1 MKWWRSLTRPNQ
13 TSVESLLR
21 DVGVS
26 QEELDEAVEDG
37 TLEWVAVDRL
47 VLPEV
52 PQYSINDLAEQ
63 GHDVEQQRLF
73 WRALGFADVADDDV
87 AFGDT
92 DVEML
97 ELVSNLLETE
107 QIDLDVALQMTRVM
121 GSSIARIAAS
131 QVDSIEA
138 GVGQQLEELQ
148 AESDAEDEEFN
159 RTEALTEPFIVQA
172 GQLMAVMPQI
182 MDYTWRRHIQAA
194 ARRKMVRG
202 ADTEGESITA
212 VGVADIV
219 GFTALSQQLDEKS
232 RATVVE
238 RFEMIAYN
246 TVAGMGGRVIKT
258 IGDEVMFAIEGARE
272 GLDLALELS
281 DVYGEDEALGDV
293 RVGLA
298 AGPVLEKDGDLYGP
312 VVNLASR
319 VVELAYPGSV
329 VVTPDVAEVV
339 DGDDDYHVRALRR
352 QTIRGVGKVRLY
364 AVRRVGEPSDLST
377 MDRARARREARR
389 EWIASRHPSTTV
401 LPEPGTR
408 R

>member
-1 MKWWRSLTRPNQ
+1 MRWWRSLTRPDQ

-26 QEELDEAVEDG
+26 QEELDAAVEDG
-37 TLEWVAVDRL
+37 TLEWLAVDRL
-47 VLPEV
+47 VIPESAR
-52 PQYSINDLAEQ
+52 YSINDLAEQ
-63 GHDVEQQRLF
+63 GHDVEQQQLF

-97 ELVSNLLETE
+97 ELVSSLIEAE
-107 QIDLDVALQMTRVM
+107 DVDLDVALQMTRVM

-131 QVDSIEA
+131 QVDTIEA

-148 AESDAEDEEFN
+148 AESEEGDEEFN
-159 RTEALTEPFIVQA
+159 RTEALTEPFIIQA
-172 GQLMAVMPQI
+172 GQLMSVMPQI
-182 MDYTWRRHIQAA
+182 MDYTWRRHLQAA

-202 ADTEGESITA
+202 ADAEGDSVTA
-212 VGVADIV
+212 VGFADIV

-232 RATVVE
+232 LAAVVE
-238 RFEMIAYN
+238 RFEMTAYN
-246 TVAGMGGRVIKT
+246 TVAAMGGRVIKT
-258 IGDEVMFAIEGARE
+258 IGDEVMFAVEGARE

-281 DVYGEDEALGDV
+281 EVYGVDEALGDV

-319 VVELAYPGSV
+319 IVELAYPGSV
-329 VVTPDVAEVV
+329 VVTPEVAEVV
-339 DGDDDYHVRALRR
+339 QDDEAYHVRGLRR
-352 QTIRGVGKVRLY
+352 QTIRGVGKVKLY
-364 AVRRVGEPSDLST
+364 AIRRVGEPSELST
-377 MDRARARREARR
+377 MDLARARRQVRR

-401 LPEPGTR
+401 VPED
-408 R
+408 

>member
-212 VGVADIV
+212 VGFADIV

-232 RATVVE
+232 LATVVE

-258 IGDEVMFAIEGARE
+258 IGDEVMFAVEGARE

-281 DVYGEDEALGDV
+281 DLYGDDEALGDV
-293 RVGLA
+293 RVGVA

-329 VVTPDVAEVV
+329 VVTPEVAAVIE
-339 DGDDDYHVRALRR
+339 GDDGFHVRALRR

-364 AVRRVGEPSDLST
+364 AVRRVGEPSELST
-377 MDRARARREARR
+377 MDLARARRQARR
-389 EWIASRHPSTTV
+389 EWIASRHPSATV
-401 LPEPGTR
+401 VPKD
-408 R
+408 

>member
-1 MKWWRSLTRPNQ
+1 MKWWRSLTQPNQ

-21 DVGVS
+21 GVGVS
-26 QEELDEAVEDG
+26 QEELDAAAEDG
-37 TLEWVAVDRL
+37 TLEWLAVDRL
-47 VLPEV
+47 VLPET
-52 PQYSINDLAEQ
+52 PLYSINDLAEQ

-107 QIDLDVALQMTRVM
+107 RIDLDVALQMTRVM

-131 QVDSIEA
+131 HVDSIEA
-138 GVGQQLEELQ
+138 GVDQQLEELQ
-148 AESDAEDEEFN
+148 AESDDDDEEFN

-172 GQLMAVMPQI
+172 GHLMSVMPQI
-182 MDYTWRRHIQAA
+182 MDYTWRRHLQAA

-202 ADTEGESITA
+202 AGGEGQSVTA
-212 VGVADIV
+212 VGFADIV

-232 RATVVE
+232 LATVVE
-238 RFEMIAYN
+238 RFEMTAYD
-246 TVAGMGGRVIKT
+246 TVAALGGRVIKT
-258 IGDEVMFAIEGARE
+258 IGDEVMFAIEGAKE
-272 GLDLALELS
+272 GLELALELS
-281 DVYGEDEALGDV
+281 EAYGEDEALGDV

-312 VVNLASR
+312 VVNMASR
-319 VVELAYPGSV
+319 IVELAYPGSV
-329 VVTPDVAEVV
+329 VVTPEVAEVV
-339 DGDDDYHVRALRR
+339 DDDEAYHVRGLRR

-364 AVRRVGEPSDLST
+364 AVRRVGEPSELST
-377 MDRARARREARR
+377 MDLAWARRRARR

-401 LPEPGTR
+401 VPEN
-408 R
+408 